1 MTNDFKKN
9 TGSQTKQSVL
19 GLIADYVRDSEEETI
34 PITSC
39 HSAVAYW
46 IVDEDILEPSDEIVL
61 LGPDIDNDLV
71 YHSILMRDGDIIGD
85 TERVAPRRQIDTTYD
100 METGAY
106 NTKMSNSN
114 PEAIV
119 YHTLERIS
127 LAEFRNQ
134 YLNENKQDVDVK
146 NAGTD
151 LDSGFNF

>member
-1 MTNDFKKN
+1 MTDDFKKN
-9 TGSQTKQSVL
+9 TGNQTRESVL
-19 GLIADYVRDSEEETI
+19 GLIADYIRDSEKEVI

-61 LGPDIDNDLV
+61 LGPNVEDDLV

-85 TERVAPRRQIDTTYD
+85 TERAAPERQIDTTYD
-100 METGAY
+100 MDTGIY
-106 NTKMSNSN
+106 KTKMSKSSS
-114 PEAIV
+114 EAIA

-134 YLNENKQDVDVK
+134 YLKENNL
-146 NAGTD
+146 NAEMKSSG
-151 LDSGFNF
+151 LDIS